1 MTPEMQIGV
10 AIASII
16 FSVAALVLSIGRGR
30 D

>member
-1 MTPEMQIGV
+1 MPPEMQIGI

-16 FSVAALVLSIGRGR
+16 FSVAALVLSVRRSR

>member
-1 MTPEMQIGV
+1 MQIGV

-16 FSVAALVLSIGRGR
+16 FSVAGIVLAVHRGR